1 MDRTYWREIEAWN
14 KNEDVNFSCRCK
26 ITDRV
31 CEAFR
36 QFLREKYEY
45 VQIDTLYYN
54 EKKLKYVKRTSS
66 LTVNTTIPWDLDEV
80 ED

>member
-1 MDRTYWREIEAWN
+1 MDKHYWREIEAWN
-14 KNEDVNFSCRCK
+14 RKEDVNFSCKCK

-45 VQIDTLYYN
+45 VEITTVYF
-54 EKKLKYVKRTSS
+54 EKNGDVRRRNS
-66 LTVNTTIPWDLDEV
+66 LTVNTDIPWDLDEV

>member
-1 MDRTYWREIEAWN
+1 MDKTYWREIEAWN
-14 KNEDVNFSCRCK
+14 RNEDVNFSCKCK
-26 ITDRV
+26 INDRT

-45 VQIDTLYYN
+45 VEITTVYFKENGD
-54 EKKLKYVKRTSS
+54 VKRTSN
-66 LTVNTTIPWDLDEV
+66 LTVNTSIPWDLSEV